1 LRVERADSN
10 TPSIMPEPLALGV
23 LLSGSGTNLQALID
37 AIAAGTLDARIAVV
51 VSNVA
56 DAGGIERAR
65 RHGLP
70 TVVLP
75 HRDVRSREAYDA
87 RVVET
92 LRAHGVQLVVL
103 AGFMRLVT
111 PVLLQAFPMRVLNVH
126 PALLP
131 AFPGLHAERQALE
144 HGARITGVTVHF
156 VDELTDH
163 GPILAQA
170 AVPILPDDTEETL
183 HARIQRQEHRLYPF
197 AIQLIATGRVRVAGR
212 RVAVT
217 AAAFESDAA
226 LVNPQPLVT

>member
-1 LRVERADSN
+1 
-10 TPSIMPEPLALGV
+10 MPEPLALGV

-56 DAGGIERAR
+56 DAGGIARAR
-65 RHGLP
+65 DNALP
-70 TVVLP
+70 TIVLP
-75 HRDVRSREAYDA
+75 HRDAGTREAYDA
-87 RVVET
+87 RVVDV

-131 AFPGLHAERQALE
+131 AFPGLHAERQALQ

-170 AVPILPDDTEETL
+170 AVPILPDDTEATL
-183 HARIQRQEHRLYPF
+183 HARLQRQEHRLYPF
-197 AIQLIATGRVRVAGR
+197 AIQLIAAGRVHVTGR
-212 RVAVT
+212 RVTVT
-217 AAAFESDAA
+217 TATFAPEAA
-226 LVNPQPLVT
+226 LANPPPPVT

>member
-1 LRVERADSN
+1 MA
-10 TPSIMPEPLALGV
+10 EPLALGV

-37 AIAAGTLDARIAVV
+37 AIAAGRLHARIAVV
-51 VSNVA
+51 IGNVPT
-56 DAGGIERAR
+56 AGGLERAR

-70 TVVLP
+70 TIVAE
-75 HRDVRSREAYDA
+75 HRDAPSRDAYDERLA
-87 RVVET
+87 AT

-111 PVLLQAFPMRVLNVH
+111 PVLLQAFPNRVLNVH

-131 AFPGLHAERQALE
+131 AFPGLHAERQALA

-156 VDELTDH
+156 VDEETDH

-170 AVPILPDDTEETL
+170 AVPVLPGDTEEAL

-197 AIQLIATGRVRVAGR
+197 AIQLIAEDRVRLEGR
-212 RVAVT
+212 QVFISGWSPA
-217 AAAFESDAA
+217 SDAA
-226 LVNPQPLVT
+226 LAIPEPPTA

>member
-1 LRVERADSN
+1 MD
-10 TPSIMPEPLALGV
+10 EPLALGV

-56 DAGGIERAR
+56 EAGGVERAR
-65 RHGLP
+65 RQAIP
-70 TVVLP
+70 AVVLP
-75 HRDVRSREAYDA
+75 HTTAASREAYDL

-131 AFPGLHAERQALE
+131 AFPGLHAERQALA

-170 AVPILPDDTEETL
+170 AVPILPDDTEATL
-183 HARIQRQEHRLYPF
+183 HARVQRQEHRLYPF
-197 AIQLIATGRVRVAGR
+197 AIQLIAEGRVRVDGR
-212 RVAVT
+212 RVDVAS
-217 AAAFESDAA
+217 AAFDGCAA
-226 LVNPQPLVT
+226 LASPRPPGT